1 MRENNGTV
9 GYFCNLVPVE
19 IILAAGMQPVRVTG
33 KAETTST
40 ADAYL
45 CSNLCPYV
53 KSVLTAAIE
62 GRGDK
67 LQGAV
72 FARSCDGM
80 RRMYDV

>member
-1 MRENNGTV
+1 MREKNGTV

-19 IILAAGMQPVRVTG
+19 IIVAAGMQPARVAG

-45 CSNLCPYV
+45 CSNLCPYI

-62 GRGDK
+62 GRDGE
-67 LQGAV
+67 LEGAV

-80 RRMYDV
+80 RRM